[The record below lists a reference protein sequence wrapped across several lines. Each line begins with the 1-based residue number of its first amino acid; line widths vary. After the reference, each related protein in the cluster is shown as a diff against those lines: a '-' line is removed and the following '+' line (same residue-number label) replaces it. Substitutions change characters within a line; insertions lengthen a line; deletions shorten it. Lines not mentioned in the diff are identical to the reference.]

1 MPPVVA
7 DDDGQVA
14 ILRLLDAVTS
24 RAYRC
29 AMEKQKDGHLEQC
42 GYRITFDMVCLL
54 PKGHAGSHHTEYK
67 GGQPKPPPTET
78 APSPKRF
85 FF

>member
-1 MPPVVA
+1 MAFCLQSSPKT
-7 DDDGQVA
+7 QVA

-29 AMEKQKDGHLEQC
+29 VMEKQKDGTQPVEQC
-42 GYRITFDMVCLL
+42 GHRITFDMVCLL
-54 PKGHAGSHHTEYK
+54 PKGHSGSHHAEYR

-78 APSPKRF
+78 APSP
-85 FF
+85 